1 MSTGPRE
8 SQKGKGQLMIIL
20 DLAIIFC
27 KIMPKNSPIILTAQ
41 PPKYI
46 YYISKKK
53 KLEL

>member
-1 MSTGPRE
+1 
-8 SQKGKGQLMIIL
+8 MIIL
-20 DLAIIFC
+20 DLAIILC
-27 KIMPKNSPIILTAQ
+27 KIMTKNSPIILTAQ